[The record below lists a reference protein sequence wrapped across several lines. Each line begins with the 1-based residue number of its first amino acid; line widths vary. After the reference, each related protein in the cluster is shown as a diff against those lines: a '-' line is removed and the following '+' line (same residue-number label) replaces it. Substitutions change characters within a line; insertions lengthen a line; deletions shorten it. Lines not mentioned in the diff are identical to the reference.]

1 MRFSKLS
8 LAIATTLVT
17 ANVLAQ
23 STELDSINVIAT
35 RDPSRF
41 AYTPEK
47 QSKDSLLSK
56 QATSVAAAL
65 EDIPN
70 VDVRGGSRSIAQKPN
85 IRGLSD
91 NRVVQV
97 IDGVRQNFDL
107 AHRGSYFLPMSLIQ
121 EIEVIKGPSSSLWG
135 SGALGGV
142 VAMRTPNA
150 LDLLKNNDKFGVKI
164 RQGYQTANNL
174 SERDVSVFS
183 ANDKFDVLISGFY
196 NNADNLR
203 TGKGNKLNNTA
214 YKQFGGLAKF
224 GWQINDANRVEL
236 SHRETRFKQTAPSNN
251 EVENELTNEQITDQ
265 INKFHRP
272 NNAFPRPKAKSPSE
286 ISEFYSGVKTR
297 LGSVSYLSDQQIP
310 DQSTVFNYY
319 LTPDNPYL
327 NTHIA
332 LYNNKTIEKEQRKV
346 SGVKDQTKLT
356 TRGIN
361 LRNSSELSHISF
373 VYGVDYMRD
382 KIRTERGTNSSD
394 AQFRADPYNA
404 NSNTTGVYLIAHIP
418 LFGEKLLVSPS
429 VRYDH
434 YDTSSKTVKYKDN
447 HLSPATKLTW
457 IVTNWLDFTAK
468 YNEAFRA
475 PSMQERFVSG
485 AHFGADIAGLKQ
497 VNRFVANPN
506 LRPETAKNKEIT
518 ANLHFD
524 SLFKQGDKFKI
535 EATYF
540 RNDVKDFINLKIFN
554 DAKTNTNA
562 NASASAGAGAGA
574 NPNGA
579 LLPTKSQYQNITNAR
594 LSGIELQAQYQ
605 TERLTLFTNY
615 GSTKGKDKDSGEA
628 LSNIAANKIGVGV
641 NYALVKDKFTVGA
654 TVTHYAA
661 QRRVPKDHGVT
672 YPSYIL
678 TDLRA
683 TYAPLKGEW
692 KNLRLDF
699 ALENLF
705 DRKYQPAFSLM
716 EGTGRNAKI
725 SAVYSF

>member
-8 LAIATTLVT
+8 LAITTTLVT

-23 STELDSINVIAT
+23 SVELDSINVIAT

-70 VDVRGGSRSIAQKPN
+70 VDIRGGSRSIAQKPN

-174 SERDVSVFS
+174 SEKDVSVFA

-203 TGKGNKLNNTA
+203 TGRGNKLNNTA
-214 YKQFGGLAKF
+214 YKQFGGLSKF

-236 SHRETRFKQTAPSNN
+236 SHRETRFKQTAPGNN
-251 EVENELTNEQITDQ
+251 EVENELTNEQIKDQ
-265 INKFHRP
+265 INEFHGSK
-272 NNAFPRPKAKSPSE
+272 NNFPPKPQPSL
-286 ISEFYSGVKTR
+286 SETSKFYSGVKTR
-297 LGSVSYLSDQQIP
+297 LGSVSYLTDQQIP

-554 DAKTNTNA
+554 DANKNKNA
-562 NASASAGAGAGA
+562 NA
-574 NPNGA
+574 NGA
-579 LLPTKSQYQNITNAR
+579 SLPTNSQYQNITNAR

-615 GSTKGKDKDSGEA
+615 GSTKGRDKDSGEA
-628 LSNIAANKIGVGV
+628 LSNIAASKIGVGAD
-641 NYALVKDKFTVGA
+641 YALVKDKFTVGA
-654 TVTHYAA
+654 TITHYAA
-661 QRRVPKDHGVT
+661 QHRVPKDHAVT

>member
-8 LAIATTLVT
+8 LAITTTLVT
-17 ANVLAQ
+17 ANALAQ
-23 STELDSINVIAT
+23 SVELDSINVIAT

-70 VDVRGGSRSIAQKPN
+70 VDIRGGSRSIAQKPN

-174 SERDVSVFS
+174 SETDASVFA

-203 TGKGNKLNNTA
+203 IGKGNKLNNTA

-236 SHRETRFKQTAPSNN
+236 SHRETRFKQTAPGNN
-251 EVENELTNEQITDQ
+251 EAKNELTNEQIIEK
-265 INKFHRP
+265 INEYHNP
-272 NNAFPRPKAKSPSE
+272 LNNFPPKAKPSLK
-286 ISEFYSGVKTR
+286 EFYSGVTTR
-297 LGSVSYLSDQQIP
+297 FGSVSYLSDQQIP

-327 NTHIA
+327 NTHIV

-382 KIRTERGTNSSD
+382 KISTERGTNNSD
-394 AQFRADPYNA
+394 AKFRAEPYNA

-418 LFGEKLLVSPS
+418 LFGEKLLLSPS

-434 YDTSSKTVKYKDN
+434 YDTSSKTVKYKDK

-457 IVTNWLDFTAK
+457 KVTNWLDFSAK

-475 PSMQERFVSG
+475 PSMQERFASG
-485 AHFGADIAGLKQ
+485 YHFGADVGRHIVDK
-497 VNRFVANPN
+497 FVANPN

-524 SLFKQGDKFKI
+524 SLFKQGDKFKV

-540 RNDVKDFINLKIFN
+540 RNDVKDLINLKRL
-554 DAKTNTNA
+554 DDPNA
-562 NASASAGAGAGA
+562 
-574 NPNGA
+574 NGA
-579 LLPTKSQYQNITNAR
+579 LLRTNSQYQNIANAR

-615 GSTKGKDKDSGEA
+615 GSTKGRNKDSGEA
-628 LSNIAANKIGVGV
+628 LSNIAASKIGVGAD
-641 NYALVKDKFTVGA
+641 YALVKDKFTMGA
-654 TVTHYAA
+654 TITHYAA
-661 QRRVPKDHGVT
+661 QHRVPKDHAVT

>member
-17 ANVLAQ
+17 ANALAQ
-23 STELDSINVIAT
+23 SVELDSINVIAT

-70 VDVRGGSRSIAQKPN
+70 VDIRGGSRSIAQKPN

-174 SERDVSVFS
+174 SERDVSVFA

-214 YKQFGGLAKF
+214 YKQLGGLAKF

-265 INKFHRP
+265 IREFHKP
-272 NNAFPRPKAKSPSE
+272 NNGSPPKAKPSQE
-286 ISEFYSGVKTR
+286 EFYSGVKTR
-297 LGSVSYLSDQQIP
+297 FGSVSYLTDQQIP

-382 KIRTERGTNSSD
+382 KIRTERGTNNTD
-394 AQFRADPYNA
+394 AKFRAEPYNA

-418 LFGEKLLVSPS
+418 LFGEKLLISPS

-485 AHFGADIAGLKQ
+485 AHFGASLIGGLDTI
-497 VNRFVANPN
+497 NRFVANPN

-554 DAKTNTNA
+554 DANTNK
-562 NASASAGAGAGA
+562 NASASA
-574 NPNGA
+574 NGA
-579 LLPTKSQYQNITNAR
+579 LLPLPTKSQYQNITNAR

-628 LSNIAANKIGVGV
+628 LSNIAASKIGVGV

>member
-17 ANVLAQ
+17 ANALAQ
-23 STELDSINVIAT
+23 SVELDSINVIAT

-70 VDVRGGSRSIAQKPN
+70 VDIRGGSRSIAQKPN

-174 SERDVSVFS
+174 SERDVSVFA

-251 EVENELTNEQITDQ
+251 EVENELTNEKIIEQIEE
-265 INKFHRP
+265 FHKP
-272 NNAFPRPKAKSPSE
+272 KDGFPPRAKSSSE
-286 ISEFYSGVKTR
+286 TSKFYSGVKTR
-297 LGSVSYLSDQQIP
+297 FGSVSYLTDQQIP

-356 TRGIN
+356 TEGIN

-382 KIRTERGTNSSD
+382 KIRTERGTNGSD
-394 AQFRADPYNA
+394 AKFRADPYNA

-485 AHFGADIAGLKQ
+485 AHFGANTLGLDHI
-497 VNRFVANPN
+497 NRFVANPN

-554 DAKTNTNA
+554 DAKT
-562 NASASAGAGAGA
+562 SASAGA
-574 NPNGA
+574 NPNTNGA
-579 LLPTKSQYQNITNAR
+579 LLPKNSQYQNITNAR

-628 LSNIAANKIGVGV
+628 LSNIAASKIGVGV

-661 QRRVPKDHGVT
+661 QRRVPKDHSVT

>member
-8 LAIATTLVT
+8 LAIATILVT
-17 ANVLAQ
+17 ANALAQ
-23 STELDSINVIAT
+23 SVELDSINVIAT

-70 VDVRGGSRSIAQKPN
+70 VDIRGGSRSIAQKPN

-174 SERDVSVFS
+174 SERDASVFA

-236 SHRETRFKQTAPSNN
+236 SHRETRFKQTAPGNN
-251 EVENELTNEQITDQ
+251 EAKNELTNEQLTKQ
-265 INKFHRP
+265 IEEFHGP
-272 NNAFPRPKAKSPSE
+272 SNSFPPTTKSPSE
-286 ISEFYSGVKTR
+286 RSAFYSKVKTR
-297 LGSVSYLSDQQIP
+297 FGSVSYLSDQQIP

-382 KIRTERGTNSSD
+382 KIRTERGMNDKD
-394 AQFRADPYNA
+394 AQFRAEPYNA

-418 LFGEKLLVSPS
+418 LFGEKLLLSPS

-457 IVTNWLDFTAK
+457 KVTNWLDFSAK

-485 AHFGADIAGLKQ
+485 SHFGGSIQGLDIID
-497 VNRFVANPN
+497 RFVANPN

-540 RNDVKDFINLKIFN
+540 RNDVKDLINLKRL
-554 DAKTNTNA
+554 DDPNA
-562 NASASAGAGAGA
+562 
-574 NPNGA
+574 NGA
-579 LLPTKSQYQNITNAR
+579 LSRTNSQYQNIANAR

-615 GSTKGKDKDSGEA
+615 GSTKGRDKDSGEA
-628 LSNIAANKIGVGV
+628 LSNIAASKIGVGAD
-641 NYALVKDKFTVGA
+641 YALVKDKFTVGA

-661 QRRVPKDHGVT
+661 QHRVPKDHAVT

>member
-17 ANVLAQ
+17 ANALAQ
-23 STELDSINVIAT
+23 SVELDSINVIAT

-70 VDVRGGSRSIAQKPN
+70 VDIRGGSRSIAQKPN

-174 SERDVSVFS
+174 SETDASVFA

-203 TGKGNKLNNTA
+203 IGKGNKLNNTA

-236 SHRETRFKQTAPSNN
+236 SHRETRFKQTAPGNN
-251 EVENELTNEQITDQ
+251 EAKNELTNEQLKKQ
-265 INKFHRP
+265 IEEFHNKNPGASQEQR
-272 NNAFPRPKAKSPSE
+272 KD
-286 ISEFYSGVKTR
+286 FYSKNKAR
-297 LGSVSYLSDQQIP
+297 FGSVSYLSDQQIP

-382 KIRTERGTNSSD
+382 KISTERGTNSSD
-394 AQFRADPYNA
+394 ARFRAEPYNA
-404 NSNTTGVYLIAHIP
+404 NSNTTGVYLIAHMP
-418 LFGEKLLVSPS
+418 LFGEKLLLSPS

-434 YDTSSKTVKYKDN
+434 YDTSSKTVKYKDK

-457 IVTNWLDFTAK
+457 KVTNWLDFSAK

-485 AHFGADIAGLKQ
+485 AHFGDNLAGRYF
-497 VNRFVANPN
+497 VDRFVANPN

-524 SLFKQGDKFKI
+524 SLFKQGDKFKV

-540 RNDVKDFINLKIFN
+540 RNDVKDLINLKEFN
-554 DAKTNTNA
+554 
-562 NASASAGAGAGA
+562 
-574 NPNGA
+574 NPNGNRMSQS
-579 LLPTKSQYQNITNAR
+579 LSTNSQDQNITYSQYQNIANAR

-628 LSNIAANKIGVGV
+628 LSNIAASKIGVGV

-661 QRRVPKDHGVT
+661 QRRVPKDHSVT

>member
-8 LAIATTLVT
+8 LAITTTLVT
-17 ANVLAQ
+17 ANALAQ
-23 STELDSINVIAT
+23 SVELDSINVIAT

-56 QATSVAAAL
+56 QATSVADAL

-174 SERDVSVFS
+174 SERDVSVFA

-251 EVENELTNEQITDQ
+251 EVENELTNEKIIDQ
-265 INKFHRP
+265 IKEFHGSNRG
-272 NNAFPRPKAKSPSE
+272 FPPKPQPSE
-286 ISEFYSGVKTR
+286 SETSKFYSGVKTR
-297 LGSVSYLSDQQIP
+297 FGSVSYLTDQQIP

-382 KIRTERGTNSSD
+382 KIRTERGTNNND
-394 AQFRADPYNA
+394 AKFRAEPYNA

-418 LFGEKLLVSPS
+418 LFREKLLLSPS

-475 PSMQERFVSG
+475 PSMQERFASG
-485 AHFGADIAGLKQ
+485 AHFGANILGSDRI
-497 VNRFVANPN
+497 NRFVANPN

-554 DAKTNTNA
+554 DASANTSKNANTN
-562 NASASAGAGAGA
+562 GAF
-574 NPNGA
+574 
-579 LLPTKSQYQNITNAR
+579 LPTKSQYQNITNAR

-628 LSNIAANKIGVGV
+628 LSNIAASKIGVGV

-661 QRRVPKDHGVT
+661 QRRVPKDHAVT

>member
-8 LAIATTLVT
+8 LAITTTLVT
-17 ANVLAQ
+17 ANALAQ
-23 STELDSINVIAT
+23 SVELDSINVIAT

-70 VDVRGGSRSIAQKPN
+70 VDIRGGSRSIAQKPN

-174 SERDVSVFS
+174 SEKDASVFA
-183 ANDKFDVLISGFY
+183 ANDKFDVLISAFY

-203 TGKGNKLNNTA
+203 IGKGNKLNNTA

-224 GWQINDANRVEL
+224 GWQTNDANRVEL

-251 EVENELTNEQITDQ
+251 EVENELTNEKIIDQ
-265 INKFHRP
+265 INEFHGL
-272 NNAFPRPKAKSPSE
+272 NDSFPPRKNPST
-286 ISEFYSGVKTR
+286 SETLKFYSGVKTR
-297 LGSVSYLSDQQIP
+297 FGSVSYLSDQQIP

-382 KIRTERGTNSSD
+382 KIRTERGTNDKD
-394 AQFRADPYNA
+394 AKFRAEPYNA

-485 AHFGADIAGLKQ
+485 AHFGAETLGLNQ

-554 DAKTNTNA
+554 DANTSKNA
-562 NASASAGAGAGA
+562 NTR
-574 NPNGA
+574 
-579 LLPTKSQYQNITNAR
+579 LLPTNSQYQNITNAR

-628 LSNIAANKIGVGV
+628 LSNIAASKIGVGV

-661 QRRVPKDHGVT
+661 QRRVPKDHSVT
-672 YPSYIL
+672 YPSYLL

>member
-17 ANVLAQ
+17 ANALAQ
-23 STELDSINVIAT
+23 SVELDSINVIAT

-70 VDVRGGSRSIAQKPN
+70 VDIRGGSRSIAQKPN

-174 SERDVSVFS
+174 SERDVSVFA

-265 INKFHRP
+265 IREFHKP
-272 NNAFPRPKAKSPSE
+272 NNGSPPKAKPSQE
-286 ISEFYSGVKTR
+286 EFYSGVKTR
-297 LGSVSYLSDQQIP
+297 FGSVSYLTDQQIP

-382 KIRTERGTNSSD
+382 KIRTERGTNNTD
-394 AQFRADPYNA
+394 AKFRAEPYNA

-418 LFGEKLLVSPS
+418 LFGEKLLISPS

-485 AHFGADIAGLKQ
+485 AHFGASLIGGLDTI
-497 VNRFVANPN
+497 NRFVANPN

-554 DAKTNTNA
+554 DANTNK
-562 NASASAGAGAGA
+562 NASASASA
-574 NPNGA
+574 NGA
-579 LLPTKSQYQNITNAR
+579 LLPLPTKSQYQNITNAR

-628 LSNIAANKIGVGV
+628 LSNIAASKIGVGV

>member
-8 LAIATTLVT
+8 LAITTTLVT
-17 ANVLAQ
+17 ANALAQ
-23 STELDSINVIAT
+23 SVELDSINVIAT

-70 VDVRGGSRSIAQKPN
+70 VDIRGGSRSIAQKPN

-174 SERDVSVFS
+174 SERDASVFA
-183 ANDKFDVLISGFY
+183 ANDKFDVLISAFY

-251 EVENELTNEQITDQ
+251 EVENELTNEKIIDQ
-265 INKFHRP
+265 INEFHGL
-272 NNAFPRPKAKSPSE
+272 NDSFPPRKNPST
-286 ISEFYSGVKTR
+286 SETLKFYSGVKTR
-297 LGSVSYLSDQQIP
+297 FGSVSYLSDQQIP

-382 KIRTERGTNSSD
+382 KIRTERGTNNTD
-394 AQFRADPYNA
+394 AKFRAEPYNA

-485 AHFGADIAGLKQ
+485 AHFGANTLGLDQ

-554 DAKTNTNA
+554 NPNPNPNPNPNTNRA
-562 NASASAGAGAGA
+562 F
-574 NPNGA
+574 
-579 LLPTKSQYQNITNAR
+579 LPTKSQYQNITNAR

-615 GSTKGKDKDSGEA
+615 GSTKGRDKDSGEA
-628 LSNIAANKIGVGV
+628 LSNIAASKIGVGAD
-641 NYALVKDKFTVGA
+641 YALVKDKFTVGA
-654 TVTHYAA
+654 TITHYAA
-661 QRRVPKDHGVT
+661 QHRVPKDHAVT

>member
-8 LAIATTLVT
+8 LAITTTLVT
-17 ANVLAQ
+17 ANALAQ
-23 STELDSINVIAT
+23 SVELDSINVIAT

-56 QATSVAAAL
+56 QATSVADAL

-164 RQGYQTANNL
+164 RQGYQSANNL
-174 SERDVSVFS
+174 SEKDVSVFA

-203 TGKGNKLNNTA
+203 TGRGNKLNNTA

-251 EVENELTNEQITDQ
+251 EVENELTNEQIKDQ
-265 INKFHRP
+265 ITEYHKQSNGSP
-272 NNAFPRPKAKSPSE
+272 PKTKPSKSLE
-286 ISEFYSGVKTR
+286 EFYSGVKTR
-297 LGSVSYLSDQQIP
+297 LGSVSYLTDQQIP

-382 KIRTERGTNSSD
+382 KIRTQRGTNDKD
-394 AQFRADPYNA
+394 AKFRAEPYNA

-418 LFGEKLLVSPS
+418 LFGEKLLLSPS

-475 PSMQERFVSG
+475 PSMQERFASG
-485 AHFGADIAGLKQ
+485 AHFGASIIGGREEINK
-497 VNRFVANPN
+497 FIANPN

-554 DAKTNTNA
+554 DANTSKNA
-562 NASASAGAGAGA
+562 NTR
-574 NPNGA
+574 
-579 LLPTKSQYQNITNAR
+579 LLPTNSQYQNITNAR

-628 LSNIAANKIGVGV
+628 LSNIAASKIGVGV

-661 QRRVPKDHGVT
+661 QRRVPKDHSVT

>member
-8 LAIATTLVT
+8 LAITTTLVT

-35 RDPSRF
+35 RDPSKF

-70 VDVRGGSRSIAQKPN
+70 VDIRGGSRSIAQKPN

-174 SERDVSVFS
+174 SERDASVFA
-183 ANDKFDVLISGFY
+183 ANDKFDVLISAFY

-236 SHRETRFKQTAPSNN
+236 SHRETRFKQTAPGNN
-251 EVENELTNEQITDQ
+251 EVENEFTNEQIKKQ
-265 INKFHRP
+265 IEEFHGS
-272 NNAFPRPKAKSPSE
+272 NNSFPPRANPSE
-286 ISEFYSGVKTR
+286 AETSAFYSKVKTR
-297 LGSVSYLSDQQIP
+297 FGSVSYLSDQQIP

-382 KIRTERGTNSSD
+382 KISTERGTNSSD
-394 AQFRADPYNA
+394 AKFRAEPYNA

-434 YDTSSKTVKYKDN
+434 YDTSSKTVKYKDK

-457 IVTNWLDFTAK
+457 KVTNWLDFSAK

-485 AHFGADIAGLKQ
+485 AHFGGSIRGLDMIDK
-497 VNRFVANPN
+497 FVANPN

-540 RNDVKDFINLKIFN
+540 RNDVKDLINLKRFN
-554 DAKTNTNA
+554 
-562 NASASAGAGAGA
+562 
-574 NPNGA
+574 NPNGNRMSQS
-579 LLPTKSQYQNITNAR
+579 LPTNSLNQNITYSQYQNIANAR

-615 GSTKGKDKDSGEA
+615 GSTKGRDKDSGKA
-628 LSNIAANKIGVGV
+628 LSNIAASKIGVGV

>member
-17 ANVLAQ
+17 ANALAQ
-23 STELDSINVIAT
+23 SVELDSINVIAT

-70 VDVRGGSRSIAQKPN
+70 VDIRGGSRSIAQKPN

-174 SERDVSVFS
+174 SERDVSVFA
-183 ANDKFDVLISGFY
+183 ANDKFDVLISAFY

-236 SHRETRFKQTAPSNN
+236 SHRETRFKQTAPGNN
-251 EVENELTNEQITDQ
+251 EVENELTNEQIKDQ
-265 INKFHRP
+265 INEFHGSK
-272 NNAFPRPKAKSPSE
+272 NNFPPKPQPSL
-286 ISEFYSGVKTR
+286 SETSKFYSGVKTR
-297 LGSVSYLSDQQIP
+297 LGSVSYLTDQQIP

-394 AQFRADPYNA
+394 AQFRADP
-404 NSNTTGVYLIAHIP
+404 
-418 LFGEKLLVSPS
+418 
-429 VRYDH
+429 
-434 YDTSSKTVKYKDN
+434 
-447 HLSPATKLTW
+447 
-457 IVTNWLDFTAK
+457 
-468 YNEAFRA
+468 
-475 PSMQERFVSG
+475 
-485 AHFGADIAGLKQ
+485 
-497 VNRFVANPN
+497 
-506 LRPETAKNKEIT
+506 
-518 ANLHFD
+518 
-524 SLFKQGDKFKI
+524 
-535 EATYF
+535 
-540 RNDVKDFINLKIFN
+540 
-554 DAKTNTNA
+554 
-562 NASASAGAGAGA
+562 
-574 NPNGA
+574 
-579 LLPTKSQYQNITNAR
+579 
-594 LSGIELQAQYQ
+594 
-605 TERLTLFTNY
+605 
-615 GSTKGKDKDSGEA
+615 
-628 LSNIAANKIGVGV
+628 
-641 NYALVKDKFTVGA
+641 
-654 TVTHYAA
+654 
-661 QRRVPKDHGVT
+661 
-672 YPSYIL
+672 
-678 TDLRA
+678 
-683 TYAPLKGEW
+683 
-692 KNLRLDF
+692 
-699 ALENLF
+699 
-705 DRKYQPAFSLM
+705 
-716 EGTGRNAKI
+716 
-725 SAVYSF
+725 

>member
-8 LAIATTLVT
+8 LAITTTLVT
-17 ANVLAQ
+17 ANALAQ
-23 STELDSINVIAT
+23 SVELDSINVIAT

-174 SERDVSVFS
+174 SERDVSVFA

-203 TGKGNKLNNTA
+203 TGRGNKLNNTA

-251 EVENELTNEQITDQ
+251 EVENELTNKQITDQ
-265 INKFHRP
+265 IEEYHRS
-272 NNAFPRPKAKSPSE
+272 KKTKPSLE
-286 ISEFYSGVKTR
+286 EFYSGVKTR
-297 LGSVSYLSDQQIP
+297 FGSVSYLSDQQIP

-394 AQFRADPYNA
+394 AKFRAEPYNA

-418 LFGEKLLVSPS
+418 LFGEKLLLSPS

-485 AHFGADIAGLKQ
+485 AHFGASIIGGLNAI
-497 VNRFVANPN
+497 NRFVANPN

-554 DAKTNTNA
+554 NANTNK
-562 NASASAGAGAGA
+562 NASASASASA
-574 NPNGA
+574 NGTLLP
-579 LLPTKSQYQNITNAR
+579 LPTKSQYQNITNAR

-628 LSNIAANKIGVGV
+628 LSNIAASKIGVGV

-661 QRRVPKDHGVT
+661 QRRVPKDHSVT

>member
-8 LAIATTLVT
+8 LAITTTLVT
-17 ANVLAQ
+17 ANALAQ
-23 STELDSINVIAT
+23 SVELDSINVIAT

-70 VDVRGGSRSIAQKPN
+70 VDIRGGSRSIAQKPN

-174 SERDVSVFS
+174 SERDVSVFA

-251 EVENELTNEQITDQ
+251 EVENELTNEKIIDQ
-265 INKFHRP
+265 INEFHGSKNSLPQR
-272 NNAFPRPKAKSPSE
+272 KPSA
-286 ISEFYSGVKTR
+286 SETSKFYSGVKTR
-297 LGSVSYLSDQQIP
+297 FGSVSYLTDQQIP

-382 KIRTERGTNSSD
+382 KISTERGTNSSD
-394 AQFRADPYNA
+394 AKFRAEPYNA

-418 LFGEKLLVSPS
+418 LFGEKLLLSPS

-485 AHFGADIAGLKQ
+485 AHFGARLIGGRDEI
-497 VNRFVANPN
+497 NRFVANPN

-562 NASASAGAGAGA
+562 SA
-574 NPNGA
+574 NPNTNGA

-628 LSNIAANKIGVGV
+628 LSNIAASKIGVGV

>member
-8 LAIATTLVT
+8 LAITTTLVT

-23 STELDSINVIAT
+23 SVELDSINVIAT

-70 VDVRGGSRSIAQKPN
+70 VDIRGGSRSIAQKPN

-174 SERDVSVFS
+174 SERDVSVFA

-203 TGKGNKLNNTA
+203 TGRGNKLNNTA

-251 EVENELTNEQITDQ
+251 EVENELTNEKIIDQ
-265 INKFHRP
+265 IKEFHGS
-272 NNAFPRPKAKSPSE
+272 NDTFPPRTQPSQPE
-286 ISEFYSGVKTR
+286 ISKFYSGVKTR
-297 LGSVSYLSDQQIP
+297 FGSVSYLTDQQIP

-361 LRNSSELSHISF
+361 LRNSSELSHISL

-418 LFGEKLLVSPS
+418 LFGEKLLLSPS

-485 AHFGADIAGLKQ
+485 AHFGATILGPNGI
-497 VNRFVANPN
+497 NRFVANPN

-554 DAKTNTNA
+554 DAKTNPNT
-562 NASASAGAGAGA
+562 
-574 NPNGA
+574 NGA

-615 GSTKGKDKDSGEA
+615 GSTKGRDKDSGEA
-628 LSNIAANKIGVGV
+628 LSNIAASKIGVGV

-661 QRRVPKDHGVT
+661 QRRVPKDHSVT

>member
-8 LAIATTLVT
+8 LAITTTLVT
-17 ANVLAQ
+17 ANALAQ
-23 STELDSINVIAT
+23 SVELDSINVIAT

-70 VDVRGGSRSIAQKPN
+70 VDIRGGSRSIAQKPN

-174 SERDVSVFS
+174 SERDVSVFA

-251 EVENELTNEQITDQ
+251 EVENEFTNEQIIDQ
-265 INKFHRP
+265 IKEFHGSNDGLLP
-272 NNAFPRPKAKSPSE
+272 GKQPSE
-286 ISEFYSGVKTR
+286 SERSKFYSGVKTR
-297 LGSVSYLSDQQIP
+297 FGSVSYLSDQQIP

-382 KIRTERGTNSSD
+382 KISTERGTNSSD
-394 AQFRADPYNA
+394 AKFRAEPYNA
-404 NSNTTGVYLIAHIP
+404 NSNTTGVYLIAHMP
-418 LFGEKLLVSPS
+418 LFGEKLLLSPS

-485 AHFGADIAGLKQ
+485 AHFGADIQGLNAINK
-497 VNRFVANPN
+497 FVANPN

-554 DAKTNTNA
+554 DANTNK
-562 NASASAGAGAGA
+562 SASTSA
-574 NPNGA
+574 NGTLLP
-579 LLPTKSQYQNITNAR
+579 LPTKSQYQNITNAR

-628 LSNIAANKIGVGV
+628 LSNIAASKIGVGV

>member
-8 LAIATTLVT
+8 LAITTTLVT

-41 AYTPEK
+41 AYTPQK

-174 SERDVSVFS
+174 SERDVSVFA
-183 ANDKFDVLISGFY
+183 ANDKFDVLLSGFY

-203 TGKGNKLNNTA
+203 TGRGNKLNNTA

-251 EVENELTNEQITDQ
+251 EVENELTNKQITDQ
-265 INKFHRP
+265 IGEYHSSK
-272 NNAFPRPKAKSPSE
+272 KTKPSLE
-286 ISEFYSGVKTR
+286 EFYSGVKTR
-297 LGSVSYLSDQQIP
+297 LGSVSYLTDQQIP

-382 KIRTERGTNSSD
+382 KIRTERGKNSND
-394 AQFRADPYNA
+394 AKFRADPYNA

-418 LFGEKLLVSPS
+418 LFGEKLLLSPS

-434 YDTSSKTVKYKDN
+434 YDTSSKTVKYKDK

-485 AHFGADIAGLKQ
+485 AHFGASLIGGLDTI
-497 VNRFVANPN
+497 NRFVANPN

-540 RNDVKDFINLKIFN
+540 RNDVKDLINLKIFN
-554 DAKTNTNA
+554 NPNES
-562 NASASAGAGAGA
+562 NASL
-574 NPNGA
+574 P
-579 LLPTKSQYQNITNAR
+579 LPTRSQYQNIANAR

-628 LSNIAANKIGVGV
+628 LSNIAASKIGVGV

>member
-17 ANVLAQ
+17 ANALAQ
-23 STELDSINVIAT
+23 SVELDSINVIAT

-70 VDVRGGSRSIAQKPN
+70 VDIRGGSRSIAQKPN

-174 SERDVSVFS
+174 SERDASVFA
-183 ANDKFDVLISGFY
+183 ANDKFDVLISAFY

-203 TGKGNKLNNTA
+203 IGKGNKLNNTA

-251 EVENELTNEQITDQ
+251 EVENELTNEKIIDQ
-265 INKFHRP
+265 INEFHGSKDG
-272 NNAFPRPKAKSPSE
+272 FPPVAKSPSE
-286 ISEFYSGVKTR
+286 TLKFYSGVKTR
-297 LGSVSYLSDQQIP
+297 FGSVSYLSDQQIP

-327 NTHIA
+327 NTHIV

-382 KIRTERGTNSSD
+382 KIRTERGKNNTD
-394 AQFRADPYNA
+394 AKFRAEPYNA

-485 AHFGADIAGLKQ
+485 AHFGANTLGLDQ

-554 DAKTNTNA
+554 NPNPNPNPNTNRA
-562 NASASAGAGAGA
+562 F
-574 NPNGA
+574 
-579 LLPTKSQYQNITNAR
+579 LPTKSQYQNITNAR

-615 GSTKGKDKDSGEA
+615 GSTKGRDKDSGEA
-628 LSNIAANKIGVGV
+628 LSNIAASKIGVGAD
-641 NYALVKDKFTVGA
+641 YALVKDKFTVGA
-654 TVTHYAA
+654 TITHYAA
-661 QRRVPKDHGVT
+661 QHRVPKDHAVT

-705 DRKYQPAFSLM
+705 DRKYQPAFSLI

>member
-17 ANVLAQ
+17 ANALAQ
-23 STELDSINVIAT
+23 SVELDSINVIAT

-70 VDVRGGSRSIAQKPN
+70 VDIRGGSRSIAQKPN

-174 SERDVSVFS
+174 SEKDVSVFA
-183 ANDKFDVLISGFY
+183 ANDKFDVLISAFY

-203 TGKGNKLNNTA
+203 IGKGNKLNNTA

-236 SHRETRFKQTAPSNN
+236 SHRETRFKQTAPGNN
-251 EVENELTNEQITDQ
+251 EAKNELTNEQLTKQ
-265 INKFHRP
+265 IEEFHGSNDGLLP
-272 NNAFPRPKAKSPSE
+272 GKQPSE
-286 ISEFYSGVKTR
+286 SERSKFYSGVKTR
-297 LGSVSYLSDQQIP
+297 FGSVSYLSDQQIP

-382 KIRTERGTNSSD
+382 KISTERGTNNND
-394 AQFRADPYNA
+394 AKFRADPYNA

-418 LFGEKLLVSPS
+418 LFGEKLLLSPS

-457 IVTNWLDFTAK
+457 KVTNWLDFSAK

-485 AHFGADIAGLKQ
+485 SHFGGSIQGLDIID
-497 VNRFVANPN
+497 RFVANPN

-540 RNDVKDFINLKIFN
+540 RNDVKDLINLKRFN
-554 DAKTNTNA
+554 
-562 NASASAGAGAGA
+562 
-574 NPNGA
+574 NPNGNRMSQS
-579 LLPTKSQYQNITNAR
+579 LPTNSQFQNITYSQYQNIANAR

-615 GSTKGKDKDSGEA
+615 GSTKGRDKDSGKA
-628 LSNIAANKIGVGV
+628 LSNIAASKIGVGAD
-641 NYALVKDKFTVGA
+641 YALVKDKFTVGA
-654 TVTHYAA
+654 TITHYVA
-661 QRRVPKDHGVT
+661 QHRVPKDHGVT
-672 YPSYIL
+672 CPSYIL

>member
-8 LAIATTLVT
+8 LAITTTLVT
-17 ANVLAQ
+17 ANALAQ
-23 STELDSINVIAT
+23 SVELDSINVIAT

-70 VDVRGGSRSIAQKPN
+70 VDIRGGSRSIAQKPN

-174 SERDVSVFS
+174 SEKDVSVFA

-203 TGKGNKLNNTA
+203 TGRGNKLNNTA

-251 EVENELTNEQITDQ
+251 EVENELTNEQIKDQ
-265 INKFHRP
+265 ITEYHKP
-272 NNAFPRPKAKSPSE
+272 SDGSPPKTKPSLG
-286 ISEFYSGVKTR
+286 EFYSGVKTR
-297 LGSVSYLSDQQIP
+297 LGSVSYLTDQQIP

-382 KIRTERGTNSSD
+382 KIRTERGTNGSD
-394 AQFRADPYNA
+394 AKFRADPYNA

-418 LFGEKLLVSPS
+418 LFGEKLLLSPS

-485 AHFGADIAGLKQ
+485 AHFGASIIGGREEINK
-497 VNRFVANPN
+497 FIANPN

-518 ANLHFD
+518 SNLHFD

-554 DAKTNTNA
+554 DANTNKS
-562 NASASAGAGAGA
+562 ASASTRT
-574 NPNGA
+574 NGA

-628 LSNIAANKIGVGV
+628 LSNIAASKIGVGV

>member
-17 ANVLAQ
+17 ANALAQ
-23 STELDSINVIAT
+23 SVELDSINVIAT

-70 VDVRGGSRSIAQKPN
+70 VDIRGGSRSIAQKPN

-174 SERDVSVFS
+174 SEKDVSVFA

-265 INKFHRP
+265 IKEFHGS
-272 NNAFPRPKAKSPSE
+272 NNGLPQRAKPS
-286 ISEFYSGVKTR
+286 SETSAFYSKVKTR
-297 LGSVSYLSDQQIP
+297 FGSVSYLSDQQIP
-310 DQSTVFNYY
+310 DQSMVFNYY

-327 NTHIA
+327 NTHIV

-382 KIRTERGTNSSD
+382 KISTERGTNDKD
-394 AQFRADPYNA
+394 AKFRAEPYNA

-418 LFGEKLLVSPS
+418 LFGEKLLLSPS

-485 AHFGADIAGLKQ
+485 AHFGADIIGRHEINK
-497 VNRFVANPN
+497 FVANPN

-554 DAKTNTNA
+554 DANTNTNTNTNA
-562 NASASAGAGAGA
+562 SASKNA
-574 NPNGA
+574 NTSRA
-579 LLPTKSQYQNITNAR
+579 LLPTKSQYQNMTNAR

-615 GSTKGKDKDSGEA
+615 GSTKGRDKDSGEA
-628 LSNIAANKIGVGV
+628 LSNIAASKIGVGAD
-641 NYALVKDKFTVGA
+641 YALVKDKFTVGA
-654 TVTHYAA
+654 TITHYAA

-705 DRKYQPAFSLM
+705 DRKYQPAFSLI

>member
-8 LAIATTLVT
+8 LAITTTLVT
-17 ANVLAQ
+17 ANALAQ
-23 STELDSINVIAT
+23 SVELDSINVIAT

-70 VDVRGGSRSIAQKPN
+70 VDIRGGSRSIAQKPN

-174 SERDVSVFS
+174 SERDASVFA
-183 ANDKFDVLISGFY
+183 ANDKFDVLISAFY

-236 SHRETRFKQTAPSNN
+236 SHRETRFKQTAPGNN
-251 EVENELTNEQITDQ
+251 EVENELTNEQIKKQ
-265 INKFHRP
+265 IEEFHNP
-272 NNAFPRPKAKSPSE
+272 LNNFPPKAKPSTE
-286 ISEFYSGVKTR
+286 EFYSGVKTR
-297 LGSVSYLSDQQIP
+297 FGSVSYLSDQQIP

-382 KIRTERGTNSSD
+382 KISTERGTNSSD
-394 AQFRADPYNA
+394 AKFRADPYNA
-404 NSNTTGVYLIAHIP
+404 NSNTTGVYLISHIP
-418 LFGEKLLVSPS
+418 LFGEKVLLSPS

-485 AHFGADIAGLKQ
+485 AHFGADTAGLKQ
-497 VNRFVANPN
+497 VNTFIANPN

-554 DAKTNTNA
+554 DANA
-562 NASASAGAGAGA
+562 NKNASTSA
-574 NPNGA
+574 NGA
-579 LLPTKSQYQNITNAR
+579 FLPTKSQYQNITNAR

-615 GSTKGKDKDSGEA
+615 GSTKGRDKDSGEA
-628 LSNIAANKIGVGV
+628 LSNIAASKIGVGAD
-641 NYALVKDKFTVGA
+641 YALVKDKFTVGA

-661 QRRVPKDHGVT
+661 QHRVPKDHAVT

-699 ALENLF
+699 VLENLF
-705 DRKYQPAFSLM
+705 DRKYQPAFSLI

>member
-17 ANVLAQ
+17 ANALAQ
-23 STELDSINVIAT
+23 SVELDSINVIAT

-56 QATSVAAAL
+56 QATSVADAL

-70 VDVRGGSRSIAQKPN
+70 VDIRGGSRSIAQKPN

-121 EIEVIKGPSSSLWG
+121 EIEVIKGQSSSLWG

-174 SERDVSVFS
+174 SERDVSVFA

-203 TGKGNKLNNTA
+203 TGRGNKLNNTA

-236 SHRETRFKQTAPSNN
+236 SHRETRFKQTAPGNN

-265 INKFHRP
+265 IREFHKS
-272 NNAFPRPKAKSPSE
+272 NNGSPPKAKPSQE
-286 ISEFYSGVKTR
+286 EFYSGVKTR
-297 LGSVSYLSDQQIP
+297 FGSVSYLSDQQIP

-394 AQFRADPYNA
+394 AKFRADPYNA

-418 LFGEKLLVSPS
+418 LFGEKLLLSPS

-485 AHFGADIAGLKQ
+485 SHFGVDTTGLNQINK
-497 VNRFVANPN
+497 FVANPN

-554 DAKTNTNA
+554 DANTSKNA
-562 NASASAGAGAGA
+562 NTR
-574 NPNGA
+574 
-579 LLPTKSQYQNITNAR
+579 LLPTNSQYQNITNAR

-628 LSNIAANKIGVGV
+628 LSNIAASKIGVGV

-661 QRRVPKDHGVT
+661 QRRVPKDHSVT
-672 YPSYIL
+672 YPSYLL

>member
-1 MRFSKLS
+1 
-8 LAIATTLVT
+8 
-17 ANVLAQ
+17 
-23 STELDSINVIAT
+23 
-35 RDPSRF
+35 
-41 AYTPEK
+41 
-47 QSKDSLLSK
+47 
-56 QATSVAAAL
+56 
-65 EDIPN
+65 
-70 VDVRGGSRSIAQKPN
+70 
-85 IRGLSD
+85 
-91 NRVVQV
+91 
-97 IDGVRQNFDL
+97 
-107 AHRGSYFLPMSLIQ
+107 MSLIQ

-174 SERDVSVFS
+174 SERDVSVFA

-203 TGKGNKLNNTA
+203 TGRGNKLNNTA

-251 EVENELTNEQITDQ
+251 EVENELTNEQIKDQ
-265 INKFHRP
+265 INEFHGSSNSFPPKRP
-272 NNAFPRPKAKSPSE
+272 SAPE
-286 ISEFYSGVKTR
+286 ISKFYSGVKTR

-485 AHFGADIAGLKQ
+485 AHFGADTAGLKQ
-497 VNRFVANPN
+497 VNTFIANPN

-554 DAKTNTNA
+554 DANA
-562 NASASAGAGAGA
+562 NKNASTSA
-574 NPNGA
+574 NGA
-579 LLPTKSQYQNITNAR
+579 FLPTKSQYQNITNAR

-628 LSNIAANKIGVGV
+628 LSNIAASKIGVGV

-661 QRRVPKDHGVT
+661 QRRVPKDHSVT

>member
-8 LAIATTLVT
+8 LAITTTLVT
-17 ANVLAQ
+17 ANALAQ
-23 STELDSINVIAT
+23 SVELDSINVIAT

-70 VDVRGGSRSIAQKPN
+70 VDIRGGSRSIAQKPN

-174 SERDVSVFS
+174 SERDASVFA
-183 ANDKFDVLISGFY
+183 ANDKFDVLISAFY

-203 TGKGNKLNNTA
+203 IGKGNKLNNTA

-251 EVENELTNEQITDQ
+251 EVENELTNEKIIDQ
-265 INKFHRP
+265 INEFHGSKDG
-272 NNAFPRPKAKSPSE
+272 FPPVAKSPSE
-286 ISEFYSGVKTR
+286 TLKFYSGVKTR
-297 LGSVSYLSDQQIP
+297 FGSVSYLSDQQIP

-327 NTHIA
+327 NTHIV

-382 KIRTERGTNSSD
+382 KIRTERGKNNTD
-394 AQFRADPYNA
+394 AKFRAEPYNA

-485 AHFGADIAGLKQ
+485 AHFGANTLGLDQ

-554 DAKTNTNA
+554 NPNPNPNPNPNTNRA
-562 NASASAGAGAGA
+562 F
-574 NPNGA
+574 
-579 LLPTKSQYQNITNAR
+579 LPTKSQYQNITNAR

-615 GSTKGKDKDSGEA
+615 GSTKGRDKDSGEA
-628 LSNIAANKIGVGV
+628 LSNIAASKIGVGAD
-641 NYALVKDKFTVGA
+641 YALVKDKFTVGA
-654 TVTHYAA
+654 TITHYAA
-661 QRRVPKDHGVT
+661 QHRVPKDHAVT

-705 DRKYQPAFSLM
+705 DRKYQPAFSLI

>member
-17 ANVLAQ
+17 ANALAQ
-23 STELDSINVIAT
+23 SVELDSINVIAT

-56 QATSVAAAL
+56 QATSVADAL

-174 SERDVSVFS
+174 SERDVSVFA

-203 TGKGNKLNNTA
+203 TGRGNKLNNTA

-265 INKFHRP
+265 IKKFHGSKDDLP
-272 NNAFPRPKAKSPSE
+272 PTTQPSPSE
-286 ISEFYSGVKTR
+286 TLKFYSGVKTR
-297 LGSVSYLSDQQIP
+297 LGSVSYLTDQQIP

-382 KIRTERGTNSSD
+382 KIRTERGMNDKD
-394 AQFRADPYNA
+394 AKFRAEPYNA

-485 AHFGADIAGLKQ
+485 AHFGASIIGGREEINK
-497 VNRFVANPN
+497 FIANPN

-554 DAKTNTNA
+554 DAKTNTN
-562 NASASAGAGAGA
+562 
-574 NPNGA
+574 GA
-579 LLPTKSQYQNITNAR
+579 LLPKNSQYQNITNAR

-628 LSNIAANKIGVGV
+628 LSNIAASKIGVGV

>member
-8 LAIATTLVT
+8 LAITTTLVT
-17 ANVLAQ
+17 ANALAQ
-23 STELDSINVIAT
+23 SVELDSINVIAT

-56 QATSVAAAL
+56 QATSVADAL

-70 VDVRGGSRSIAQKPN
+70 VDIRGGSRSIAQKPN

-174 SERDVSVFS
+174 SERDVSIFA
-183 ANDKFDVLISGFY
+183 ANDKFDVLLSGFY

-251 EVENELTNEQITDQ
+251 EVENELTNEKIIDQ
-265 INKFHRP
+265 IKEFHGSKDG
-272 NNAFPRPKAKSPSE
+272 FPPVAKSPSE
-286 ISEFYSGVKTR
+286 TSKFYSGVKTR
-297 LGSVSYLSDQQIP
+297 FGSVSYLTDQQIP

-382 KIRTERGTNSSD
+382 KIRTERGTNSND
-394 AQFRADPYNA
+394 AKFRAEPYNA

-418 LFGEKLLVSPS
+418 LFGEKLLLSPS

-457 IVTNWLDFTAK
+457 KVTNWLDFTAK

-485 AHFGADIAGLKQ
+485 AHFGTTILPNGI
-497 VNRFVANPN
+497 NRFVANPN

-554 DAKTNTNA
+554 DTNTNA
-562 NASASAGAGAGA
+562 SASKNA
-574 NPNGA
+574 NTSTSRA

-628 LSNIAANKIGVGV
+628 LSNIAASKIGVGV

-661 QRRVPKDHGVT
+661 QRRVPKDHSVT

>member
-8 LAIATTLVT
+8 LAITTTLVT
-17 ANVLAQ
+17 ANALAQ
-23 STELDSINVIAT
+23 SVELDSINVIAT

-70 VDVRGGSRSIAQKPN
+70 VDIRGGSRSIAQKPN

-174 SERDVSVFS
+174 SEKDVSVFA

-203 TGKGNKLNNTA
+203 TGRGNKLNNTA

-265 INKFHRP
+265 IREFHGP
-272 NNAFPRPKAKSPSE
+272 KDSFPRPKAKSSSE

-382 KIRTERGTNSSD
+382 KIRTERGTNGSD
-394 AQFRADPYNA
+394 AKFRAEPYNA
-404 NSNTTGVYLIAHIP
+404 NSNTTGIYLIAHIP
-418 LFGEKLLVSPS
+418 LFGEKLLLSPS

-485 AHFGADIAGLKQ
+485 THFGADIAGRNEINK
-497 VNRFVANPN
+497 FVANPN

-554 DAKTNTNA
+554 DT
-562 NASASAGAGAGA
+562 NASASKNA
-574 NPNGA
+574 NTSTSRA

-628 LSNIAANKIGVGV
+628 LSNIAASKIGVGV

-661 QRRVPKDHGVT
+661 QRRVPKDHSVT

>member
-8 LAIATTLVT
+8 LAITTTLVT
-17 ANVLAQ
+17 ANALAQ
-23 STELDSINVIAT
+23 SVELDSINVIAT

-70 VDVRGGSRSIAQKPN
+70 VDIRGGSRSIAQKPN

-174 SERDVSVFS
+174 SETDASVFA

-203 TGKGNKLNNTA
+203 IGKGNKLNNTA

-251 EVENELTNEQITDQ
+251 EVENELTNEQITEQ
-265 INKFHRP
+265 INEFHGSS
-272 NNAFPRPKAKSPSE
+272 NSFPPTTRSQSE
-286 ISEFYSGVKTR
+286 RSAFYSKVKTR
-297 LGSVSYLSDQQIP
+297 FGSVSYLSDQQIP

-382 KIRTERGTNSSD
+382 KISTERGTNSSD
-394 AQFRADPYNA
+394 AQFRAEPYNA

-418 LFGEKLLVSPS
+418 LFGEKLLLSPS

-457 IVTNWLDFTAK
+457 KVTNWLDFSAK

-485 AHFGADIAGLKQ
+485 SHFGANLAGKYA
-497 VNRFVANPN
+497 VNKFVANPN

-554 DAKTNTNA
+554 DAKTNTNT
-562 NASASAGAGAGA
+562 NASA
-574 NPNGA
+574 NPNTNGA
-579 LLPTKSQYQNITNAR
+579 LLPKNSQYQNITNAR

-615 GSTKGKDKDSGEA
+615 GSTKGRDKDSGEA
-628 LSNIAANKIGVGV
+628 LSNIAASKIGVGAD
-641 NYALVKDKFTVGA
+641 YALVKDKFTVGA
-654 TVTHYAA
+654 TITHYAA
-661 QRRVPKDHGVT
+661 QHRVPKDHAVT

>member
-8 LAIATTLVT
+8 LAITTTLVT
-17 ANVLAQ
+17 ANALAQ
-23 STELDSINVIAT
+23 SVELDSINVIAT

-70 VDVRGGSRSIAQKPN
+70 VDIRGGSRSIAQKPN

-174 SERDVSVFS
+174 SERDVSVFA

-203 TGKGNKLNNTA
+203 TSRGNKLNNTA

-265 INKFHRP
+265 IKEFHGQKDDLLLP
-272 NNAFPRPKAKSPSE
+272 PPRKKSPSE
-286 ISEFYSGVKTR
+286 TSKFYSGVKTR
-297 LGSVSYLSDQQIP
+297 FGSVSYLTDQQIP

-382 KIRTERGTNSSD
+382 KIRTERGKNDKD
-394 AQFRADPYNA
+394 AKFRAEPYNA

-418 LFGEKLLVSPS
+418 LFGEKLLLSPS

-485 AHFGADIAGLKQ
+485 AHFGARLIGGRDEI
-497 VNRFVANPN
+497 NSFVANPN

-554 DAKTNTNA
+554 DAKTN
-562 NASASAGAGAGA
+562 AS
-574 NPNGA
+574 A

-628 LSNIAANKIGVGV
+628 LSNIAASKIGVGV

-661 QRRVPKDHGVT
+661 QRRVPKDHSVT

>member
-8 LAIATTLVT
+8 LAITTTLVT
-17 ANVLAQ
+17 ANALAQ
-23 STELDSINVIAT
+23 SVELDSINVIAT

-56 QATSVAAAL
+56 QATSVADAL

-174 SERDVSVFS
+174 SERDVSVFA

-203 TGKGNKLNNTA
+203 TGRGNKLNNTA

-265 INKFHRP
+265 INKFHGP
-272 NNAFPRPKAKSPSE
+272 NNAFPKRPSPSQ
-286 ISEFYSGVKTR
+286 SETSKFYSGVKTR

-382 KIRTERGTNSSD
+382 KISTERGTNSSD

-497 VNRFVANPN
+497 ANRFVANPN

-554 DAKTNTNA
+554 DANANKNTNK
-562 NASASAGAGAGA
+562 NA
-574 NPNGA
+574 NGA

-628 LSNIAANKIGVGV
+628 LSNIAASKIGVGV

-661 QRRVPKDHGVT
+661 QRRVPKDHSVT

>member
-17 ANVLAQ
+17 ANALAQ
-23 STELDSINVIAT
+23 SVELDSINVIAT

-70 VDVRGGSRSIAQKPN
+70 VDIRGGSRSIAQKPN

-174 SERDVSVFS
+174 SERDVSVFA

-265 INKFHRP
+265 IREFHKP
-272 NNAFPRPKAKSPSE
+272 NNGSPPKAKPSQE
-286 ISEFYSGVKTR
+286 EFYSGVKTR
-297 LGSVSYLSDQQIP
+297 FGSVSYLTDQQIP

-382 KIRTERGTNSSD
+382 KIRTERGTNNTD
-394 AQFRADPYNA
+394 AKFRAEPYNA

-418 LFGEKLLVSPS
+418 LFGEKLLISPS

-485 AHFGADIAGLKQ
+485 AHFGASLIGGLDTI
-497 VNRFVANPN
+497 NRFVANPN

-554 DAKTNTNA
+554 DANTNK
-562 NASASAGAGAGA
+562 NASASA
-574 NPNGA
+574 NGA
-579 LLPTKSQYQNITNAR
+579 LLPLPTKSQYQNITNAR

-628 LSNIAANKIGVGV
+628 LSNIAASKIGVGV

-692 KNLRLDF
+692 KNPRL
-699 ALENLF
+699 
-705 DRKYQPAFSLM
+705 
-716 EGTGRNAKI
+716 
-725 SAVYSF
+725 V

>member
-8 LAIATTLVT
+8 LAITTTLVT
-17 ANVLAQ
+17 ANALAQ
-23 STELDSINVIAT
+23 SVELDSINVIAT

-56 QATSVAAAL
+56 QATSVADAL

-174 SERDVSVFS
+174 SERDVSVFA

-236 SHRETRFKQTAPSNN
+236 SHRETRFKQTAPGNN
-251 EVENELTNEQITDQ
+251 EVENELTNEQITEQ
-265 INKFHRP
+265 IRDFHGSKDG
-272 NNAFPRPKAKSPSE
+272 FPPRKNPSPSE
-286 ISEFYSGVKTR
+286 TSKFYSKVKTR
-297 LGSVSYLSDQQIP
+297 FGSVSYLTDQQIP

-382 KIRTERGTNSSD
+382 KIRTERGKNDKD
-394 AQFRADPYNA
+394 AQFRAEPYNA

-457 IVTNWLDFTAK
+457 KVTNWLDFTAK

-485 AHFGADIAGLKQ
+485 AHFGARLIGGRDEI
-497 VNRFVANPN
+497 NRFVANPN

-554 DAKTNTNA
+554 DANTSKNA
-562 NASASAGAGAGA
+562 NTSTR
-574 NPNGA
+574 A

-628 LSNIAANKIGVGV
+628 LSNIAASKIGVGV

>member
-23 STELDSINVIAT
+23 SVELDSINVIAT

-174 SERDVSVFS
+174 SERDVSVFA

-203 TGKGNKLNNTA
+203 IGKGNKLNNTA

-236 SHRETRFKQTAPSNN
+236 SHRETRFKQTAPGNN
-251 EVENELTNEQITDQ
+251 EAKNELTNEQITEQ
-265 INKFHRP
+265 IGEFHRK
-272 NNAFPRPKAKSPSE
+272 NGGATEQQIKD
-286 ISEFYSGVKTR
+286 FYAGLSSR
-297 LGSVSYLSDQQIP
+297 FGSASYLSDQQIP

-382 KIRTERGTNSSD
+382 KISTERGTNSSD
-394 AQFRADPYNA
+394 AKFRPEPYNA

-418 LFGEKLLVSPS
+418 LFGEKLLLSPS

-434 YDTSSKTVKYKDN
+434 YDTSSKTVKYKDK

-457 IVTNWLDFTAK
+457 KVTNWLDFSAK

-475 PSMQERFVSG
+475 PSMQERFASG
-485 AHFGADIAGLKQ
+485 FHFGADIGQHITNK
-497 VNRFVANPN
+497 FVANPN

-524 SLFKQGDKFKI
+524 SLFKQDDKFKI

-540 RNDVKDFINLKIFN
+540 RNDVEDLINLKIFN
-554 DAKTNTNA
+554 
-562 NASASAGAGAGA
+562 
-574 NPNGA
+574 NPNKSSTS
-579 LLPTKSQYQNITNAR
+579 LPLPTNSQYQNIANAR
-594 LSGIELQAQYQ
+594 LSGVELQAQYQ

-615 GSTKGKDKDSGEA
+615 GSTKGRDKDSGEA
-628 LSNIAANKIGVGV
+628 LSNIAASKIGVGAD
-641 NYALVKDKFTVGA
+641 YALVKDKFTVGA
-654 TVTHYAA
+654 TITHYAA
-661 QRRVPKDHGVT
+661 QHQVPKDHAVT

>member
-8 LAIATTLVT
+8 LAITTTLVT
-17 ANVLAQ
+17 ANALAQ
-23 STELDSINVIAT
+23 SVELDSINVIAT

-56 QATSVAAAL
+56 QATSVADAL

-174 SERDVSVFS
+174 SEKDVSVFA

-251 EVENELTNEQITDQ
+251 EVENELTNEQITEQ
-265 INKFHRP
+265 INEFHGSS
-272 NNAFPRPKAKSPSE
+272 NSFPPTTRSQSE
-286 ISEFYSGVKTR
+286 RSAFYSKVKTR
-297 LGSVSYLSDQQIP
+297 FGSVSYLSDQQIP

-382 KIRTERGTNSSD
+382 KISTERGTNSSD
-394 AQFRADPYNA
+394 AQFRAEPYNA

-418 LFGEKLLVSPS
+418 LFGEKLLLSPS

-457 IVTNWLDFTAK
+457 KVTNWLDFSAK

-485 AHFGADIAGLKQ
+485 SHFGANLAGKYA
-497 VNRFVANPN
+497 VNKFVANPN

-554 DAKTNTNA
+554 DAKTNTNT
-562 NASASAGAGAGA
+562 NASA
-574 NPNGA
+574 NPNTNGA
-579 LLPTKSQYQNITNAR
+579 LLPKNSQYQNITNAR

-615 GSTKGKDKDSGEA
+615 GSTKGRDKDSGEA
-628 LSNIAANKIGVGV
+628 LSNIAASKIGVGAD
-641 NYALVKDKFTVGA
+641 YALVKDKFTVGA
-654 TVTHYAA
+654 TITHYAA
-661 QRRVPKDHGVT
+661 QHRVPKDHAVT

>member
-8 LAIATTLVT
+8 LAITTTLVT
-17 ANVLAQ
+17 ANALAQ
-23 STELDSINVIAT
+23 SVELDSINVIAT

-97 IDGVRQNFDL
+97 VDGVRQNFDL

-174 SERDVSVFS
+174 SERDASVFA
-183 ANDKFDVLISGFY
+183 ANDKFDVLISAFY

-203 TGKGNKLNNTA
+203 IGKGNKLNNTA

-251 EVENELTNEQITDQ
+251 EVENELTNEKIIDQ
-265 INKFHRP
+265 INEFHGSKDG
-272 NNAFPRPKAKSPSE
+272 FPPVAKSPSE
-286 ISEFYSGVKTR
+286 TLKFYSGVKTR
-297 LGSVSYLSDQQIP
+297 FGSVSYLSDQQIP

-327 NTHIA
+327 NTHIV

-382 KIRTERGTNSSD
+382 KISTERGTNSSD
-394 AQFRADPYNA
+394 AQFRAEPYNA

-418 LFGEKLLVSPS
+418 LFGEKLLLSPS

-457 IVTNWLDFTAK
+457 KVTNWLDFSAK

-485 AHFGADIAGLKQ
+485 SHFGANLAGKYA
-497 VNRFVANPN
+497 VNKFVANPN

-554 DAKTNTNA
+554 DASANTSKNANTN
-562 NASASAGAGAGA
+562 GAF
-574 NPNGA
+574 
-579 LLPTKSQYQNITNAR
+579 LPTKSQYQNITNAR

-628 LSNIAANKIGVGV
+628 LSNIAASKIGVGV

-661 QRRVPKDHGVT
+661 QRRVPKDHAVT

>member
-8 LAIATTLVT
+8 LAITTTLVT
-17 ANVLAQ
+17 AMRSQ
-23 STELDSINVIAT
+23 SVELDSINVIAT

-70 VDVRGGSRSIAQKPN
+70 VDIRGGSRSIAQKPN

-174 SERDVSVFS
+174 SERDVSVFA

-265 INKFHRP
+265 IREFHKP
-272 NNAFPRPKAKSPSE
+272 NNGSPPKAKPSQE
-286 ISEFYSGVKTR
+286 EFYSGVKTR
-297 LGSVSYLSDQQIP
+297 FGSVSYLTDQQIP

-382 KIRTERGTNSSD
+382 KIRTERGTNNTD
-394 AQFRADPYNA
+394 AKFRAEPYNA

-418 LFGEKLLVSPS
+418 LFGEKLLISPS

-485 AHFGADIAGLKQ
+485 AHFGASLIGGLDTI
-497 VNRFVANPN
+497 NRFVANPN

-554 DAKTNTNA
+554 DANTNK
-562 NASASAGAGAGA
+562 NASASA
-574 NPNGA
+574 NGA
-579 LLPTKSQYQNITNAR
+579 LLPLPTKSQYQNITNAR

-628 LSNIAANKIGVGV
+628 LSNIAASKIGVGV

>member
-8 LAIATTLVT
+8 LAITTTLVT
-17 ANVLAQ
+17 ANALAQ
-23 STELDSINVIAT
+23 SVELDSINVIAT

-56 QATSVAAAL
+56 QASSVAAAL

-70 VDVRGGSRSIAQKPN
+70 VDIRGGSRSIAQKPN

-174 SERDVSVFS
+174 SERDVSVFA

-251 EVENELTNEQITDQ
+251 EVENELTNEKIIEQIEE
-265 INKFHRP
+265 FHRP
-272 NNAFPRPKAKSPSE
+272 NNGFPSKPRPSE
-286 ISEFYSGVKTR
+286 SETSKFYSGVKTR
-297 LGSVSYLSDQQIP
+297 FGSVSYLTDQQIP

-382 KIRTERGTNSSD
+382 KIRTERGTNGSD
-394 AQFRADPYNA
+394 AKFRAEPYNA

-418 LFGEKLLVSPS
+418 LFGEKLLLSPS

-485 AHFGADIAGLKQ
+485 AHFGAETRGLNQ

-554 DAKTNTNA
+554 DANTNK
-562 NASASAGAGAGA
+562 SASTRT
-574 NPNGA
+574 GA

-615 GSTKGKDKDSGEA
+615 GSTKGKDKDSGKA
-628 LSNIAANKIGVGV
+628 LSNIAASKIGVGV

-661 QRRVPKDHGVT
+661 QRRVPKDHAVT